1 LTGTN
6 TAFAL
11 LSMKAGA
18 HLIVV
23 AEDNEPDVF
32 LIRES
37 LDQSAIDY
45 QLQAIDDG
53 DEVLRFVDRLEA
65 DESAPLPDVILLD
78 LNLPKRSGN
87 EILVY
92 LRKGRRCATVPVI
105 VMSSSDSAEDQ
116 ALAHASGA
124 NAYFRKPA
132 YLEQFMEIGGLVR
145 SLIFGAGANAAWRDK
160 ECR

>member
-1 LTGTN
+1 
-6 TAFAL
+6 
-11 LSMKAGA
+11 MKPAA

-37 LDQSAIDY
+37 LDQAALDY

-53 DEVLRFVDRLEA
+53 DEMLRFVDRLEA
-65 DESAPLPDVILLD
+65 DESARLPDVILLD

-92 LRKGRRCATVPVI
+92 LRRVRRCRDVPVV

-116 ALAHASGA
+116 AQAQASGA
-124 NAYFRKPA
+124 SAYFRKPA
-132 YLEQFMEIGGLVR
+132 DLEQFMEIGGLVR
-145 SLIFGAGANAAWRDK
+145 SLIFDPGANAVRG
-160 ECR
+160 ENEYL

>member
-1 LTGTN
+1 
-6 TAFAL
+6 
-11 LSMKAGA
+11 MKAAA

-37 LDQSAIDY
+37 LDQAALHY
-45 QLQAIDDG
+45 QLQVIDDG

-92 LRKGRRCATVPVI
+92 LRKGRRCTTVPVI

-116 ALAHASGA
+116 ALALASGA
-124 NAYFRKPA
+124 SAYFSKPA

-145 SLIFGAGANAAWRDK
+145 GLIFGAGANADWGDK
-160 ECR
+160 EYR

>member
-1 LTGTN
+1 MTGTN

-92 LRKGRRCATVPVI
+92 LRKGRAVCNHTG
-105 VMSSSDSAEDQ
+105 DCDE
-116 ALAHASGA
+116 
-124 NAYFRKPA
+124 
-132 YLEQFMEIGGLVR
+132 LVGFCR
-145 SLIFGAGANAAWRDK
+145 RPGAGARI
-160 ECR
+160 RSQRVLS